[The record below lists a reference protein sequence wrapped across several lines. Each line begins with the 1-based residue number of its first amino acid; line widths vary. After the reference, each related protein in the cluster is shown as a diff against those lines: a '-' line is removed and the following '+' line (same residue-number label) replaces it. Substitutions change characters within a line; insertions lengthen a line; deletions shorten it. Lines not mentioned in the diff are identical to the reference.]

1 MERLDDRGIQPEK
14 TADIWQRYNWFPRE
28 MTPEKRA
35 QKFHT
40 DDTSQPR
47 SEAGSNEPCFF
58 ALLQF
63 AACLKGVRVGLNK
76 PYFPVNIKN
85 LVTFSAAE
93 LSSNL

>member
-1 MERLDDRGIQPEK
+1 MTSEK
-14 TADIWQRYNWFPRE
+14 GE
-28 MTPEKRA
+28 

-40 DDTSQPR
+40 DDASQPR
-47 SEAGSNEPCFF
+47 SEVGSNEPCFF

-76 PYFPVNIKN
+76 HYFPDNIKN

-93 LSSNL
+93 LRSNL

>member
-1 MERLDDRGIQPEK
+1 
-14 TADIWQRYNWFPRE
+14 
-28 MTPEKRA
+28 MTSEKRA

-40 DDTSQPR
+40 DDASQPR
-47 SEAGSNEPCFF
+47 SKVGSNEPCFL

-63 AACLKGVRVGLNK
+63 AACLKGVHVGMNK